1 MKISSMKL
9 YFGTLVEH
17 QAENLA
23 NAECCGRIWEIST
36 SRLAYNSNLHLVNQ
50 HRINPGGSGQTSKP
64 EFTNLVINLHKNLG
78 SLSDSIFRRL
88 QTSKDDVHSDM
99 ASGAWISSGFP
110 RWCKRRCEADTSK
123 LVHVRRSRAL
133 SFGGVLN
140 LTSSW
145 KLASSTKRSGGAP
158 RPERAGPRLKK
169 NGNGISKKTLSIK
182 VKLVV
187 DTTDQDSTRESVASA
202 WAHADGWFQ

>member
-50 HRINPGGSGQTSKP
+50 HRINPGGSG
-64 EFTNLVINLHKNLG
+64 
-78 SLSDSIFRRL
+78 RL

-187 DTTDQDSTRESVASA
+187 DTTDQDSTRESVTSA
-202 WAHADGWFQ
+202 